1 MKKIS
6 RLDYAY
12 SVGRVRALERKL
24 VSRDVFLEAAGER
37 DVDSALKTIFDAGS
51 FLDEMDEIFNSVE
64 LDRFILREEESLN
77 KMTDELFMD
86 NRFKKMFKEDHNP
99 SHALSAAQKTGY
111 TFIINYYRHKIDLGN
126 IKIFFRVKYLDFPLE
141 RLTGSLMQGGFLD
154 ESIFVRNFELNYSE
168 ISEKLYASP
177 YQKLWNEAVDS
188 LQAEETFIN
197 LERGIED
204 FLIQYLKS
212 AKYIVF
218 GPEPVFAYVIA
229 RRLELQLI
237 RLVFVGLITKIP
249 SKIIKKRISETYV

>member
-1 MKKIS
+1 MSRPS

-12 SVGRVRALERKL
+12 SVGRVRALEKKL

-37 DVDSALKTIFDAGS
+37 EFESALKIIFDAGS
-51 FLDEMDEIFNSVE
+51 FTDDLLGIKNSAE
-64 LDRFILREEESLN
+64 LDRFILAEEEHLI
-77 KMTDELFMD
+77 KLAEELFFD
-86 NRFKKMFKEDHNP
+86 DSFRDMFKHDFNP
-99 SHALSAAQKTGY
+99 SQALLAAEETEY
-111 TFIINYYRHKIDLGN
+111 SFIIDYYRHKIDLGN
-126 IKIFFRVKYLDFPLE
+126 IKIFFRVKYLDCSLE

-154 ESIFVRNFELNYSE
+154 DSLFLRNFELNYSE
-168 ISEKLYASP
+168 ISERLYASP

-188 LQAEETFIN
+188 VQAEETFVN

-204 FLIQYLKS
+204 FLVQYLKS

-229 RRLELQLI
+229 KRLELQLI

-249 SKIIKKRISETYV
+249 AKIIKKRICETYV

>member
-12 SVGRVRALERKL
+12 SVGRIRALERKL

-37 DVDSALKTIFDAGS
+37 EVASAIKTIFDAGS
-51 FLDEMDEIFNSVE
+51 FRDEMNEVSNSTD
-64 LDRFILREEESLN
+64 LDRFILSEEEHLSKLAC
-77 KMTDELFMD
+77 ELFVD
-86 NRFKKMFKEDHNP
+86 DSFKKMFGEDHNP

-111 TFIINYYRHKIDLGN
+111 TFIIDYFRHKIDLGN
-126 IKIFFRVKYLDFPLE
+126 IKIFFRVKYLDYSLE

-154 ESIFVRNFELNYSE
+154 DSLFVRNFELNYSE

-177 YQKLWNEAVDS
+177 YQKLWNETVDS
-188 LQAEETFIN
+188 LQSEETFVN

-204 FLIQYLKS
+204 FLIQYLKN

-218 GPEPVFAYVIA
+218 GPEPVFAYVFA
-229 RRLELQLI
+229 KRLELQLI

>member
-1 MKKIS
+1 MS
-6 RLDYAY
+6 RLPRLDYAY
-12 SVGRVRALERKL
+12 SVGRVRALENKL

-37 DVDSALKTIFDAGS
+37 DFNSALKIIFDAGS
-51 FLDEMDEIFNSVE
+51 FLDEMNEISNSIE
-64 LDRFILREEESLN
+64 LDQFIMSEEEALN
-77 KMTDELFMD
+77 KLSAELFLD
-86 NRFKKMFKEDHNP
+86 DSFGIMFKRDLNP
-99 SHALSAAQKTGY
+99 SQALSAAEDTQY
-111 TFIINYYRHKIDLGN
+111 SFIIDYYRHKIDLGN
-126 IKIFFRVKYLDFPLE
+126 IKIFFRVKYLDYTLE
-141 RLTGSLMQGGFLD
+141 KLTDSLMPGGFLD
-154 ESIFVRNFELNYSE
+154 DSLFVRNFELNYSE

-177 YQKLWNEAVDS
+177 YQRLWNEAVDN

-229 RRLELQLI
+229 KRMELQLI